1 MAHAISTPKSQK
13 GGAMKQ
19 LTLFGLV
26 GALGA
31 LSNLACFYVLDFFNV
46 WYLLNACLCFAL
58 AVSQNYVLNT
68 IFTFKHSFHLR
79 AYLSYVGANLFGLCV
94 NLFVLALCQKLL
106 LNPCLELLMPI
117 FVELDSS
124 TLRRGVLMCFQAFGI
139 ICAFISN
146 FLFAKLLIYK
156 ES

>member
-1 MAHAISTPKSQK
+1 
-13 GGAMKQ
+13 MKQ

-31 LSNLACFYVLDFFNV
+31 LSNLACFYMLDFFNV
-46 WYLLNACLCFAL
+46 WYMLNACLCFAL

-68 IFTFKHSFHLR
+68 IFTFKHSLKWR

-106 LNPCLELLMPI
+106 LNPCLELLIPI

-139 ICAFISN
+139 ICACISN
-146 FLFAKLLIYK
+146 FLFAKFLIYK

>member
-1 MAHAISTPKSQK
+1 
-13 GGAMKQ
+13 MKQ

-68 IFTFKHSFHLR
+68 AFTFKHSLKWR
-79 AYLSYVGANLFGLCV
+79 ACLSYVGANLFGLCV
-94 NLFVLALCQKLL
+94 NLFVLALRQKLL

-139 ICAFISN
+139 ICALISN

-156 ES
+156 ESQCD

>member
-46 WYLLNACLCFAL
+46 WYMLNACLCFAL

-68 IFTFKHSFHLR
+68 IFTFKYSFHLR

>member
-68 IFTFKHSFHLR
+68 AFTFKHSLKWR

-106 LNPCLELLMPI
+106 LNPCLELLIPI

-146 FLFAKLLIYK
+146 FLFAKFLIYK

>member
-31 LSNLACFYVLDFFNV
+31 LSNLACFYMLDFFNV
-46 WYLLNACLCFAL
+46 WYMLNACLCFAL

-68 IFTFKHSFHLR
+68 AFTFKHSLKWR

-106 LNPCLELLMPI
+106 LNPCLELLIPI

>member
-31 LSNLACFYVLDFFNV
+31 LSNLACFYMLDFFNV
-46 WYLLNACLCFAL
+46 WYMLNACLCFAL

-106 LNPCLELLMPI
+106 LNPCLELLIPI

>member
-1 MAHAISTPKSQK
+1 
-13 GGAMKQ
+13 MKQ

-31 LSNLACFYVLDFFNV
+31 LSNLACFYMLDFFNV
-46 WYLLNACLCFAL
+46 WYMLNACLCFAL

-106 LNPCLELLMPI
+106 LNPCLELLIPI

-156 ES
+156 ESQCD